1 MRAKRVKRPAGCQSL
16 TLALFM
22 IAGLVTPALGQQRS
36 PGYSEVGMSV
46 TKFEDA
52 MFVYNVFVQGPAD
65 EAKIQ
70 AGEFITHVDG
80 VETKDMSVEEFV
92 QKVGGETGSEVEFT
106 VKQTEYLLPAPRTV
120 KITREPVTPFT
131 FQARTTSGESFDAAV
146 QGPYFFSGNKSA
158 PDREDR
164 KYSAVFDA
172 FIPFEYIYSEIHLSF
187 EPSDHVRTVPLHI
200 TYHSHNNRRDHS
212 FDVNQTIQPGWKHLY
227 VWFRFATRGL
237 IHVEMSSSG
246 LLIAKGAYVWE

>member
-1 MRAKRVKRPAGCQSL
+1 MHQRFWRVELGGCGRYDGDEGSPYVRFTKDSESKWEISVCVPRSQVCTSARVSRPQPRGVMMRAKRVKRPAGCQSL

-146 QGPYFFSGNKSA
+146 QGLYFFSGNKSA

-172 FIPFEYIYSEIHLSF
+172 FIPFEYIYSEI
-187 EPSDHVRTVPLHI
+187 PLI
-200 TYHSHNNRRDHS
+200 LRA
-212 FDVNQTIQPGWKHLY
+212 L
-227 VWFRFATRGL
+227 
-237 IHVEMSSSG
+237 
-246 LLIAKGAYVWE
+246 